1 MHWLDHT
8 LTFTAAALGGVVN
21 SVAGGGTLLTF
32 PALILA
38 HQTEIVANATSTVA
52 LWPGALSSFWG
63 YRAELG
69 SNRREIA
76 MLAVPS
82 FLGGILGA
90 YLLLNT
96 DNATFAALVP
106 WLILLATLLFVIQEP
121 LSRWQRRRAER
132 AAGASQPDPSEA
144 PHGARGGRARSIAVL
159 LFQFLVGVYGG
170 YFGAGIGILMLAAFG
185 FLGLTNIHHM
195 NALKN
200 LNGMCINGIAAALF
214 MIKGLVDWHLAL
226 WMASAAIIGGYAGA
240 GIARRAGQK
249 AVRRTIV
256 FIGLALSVWFLVRM
270 KVEGGR
276 GKDAP
281 AEAIRD
287 SVSFRLPPS
296 PFRLPFISSA
306 SGVVP
311 RSRKLRSVVRLAA
324 PRPAPWCQWGSSPR
338 RNSDRLGS
346 RWSESPTSQ

>member
-1 MHWLDHT
+1 MHWLDHA
-8 LTFTAAALGGVVN
+8 LTFAAAALGGMVN

-32 PALILA
+32 PALLLA

-76 MLAVPS
+76 MLAIPS

-90 YLLLNT
+90 YLLLKT
-96 DNATFAALVP
+96 DNATFATLVP
-106 WLILLATLLFVIQEP
+106 WLILLATLLFLVQAP
-121 LSRWQRRRAER
+121 LTRWQRRRAEP
-132 AAGASQPDPSEA
+132 AGVSLPPDPLDAWEQS
-144 PHGARGGRARSIAVL
+144 GRRSRARWTVVL

-185 FLGLTNIHHM
+185 FLGFTNIHHM

-214 MIKGLVDWHLAL
+214 VYKGLVDWHLAL

-240 GIARRAGQK
+240 GAARRAGQK
-249 AVRRTIV
+249 VVRRAIV
-256 FIGLALSVWFLVRM
+256 GIGFALSIWLLVRQF
-270 KVEGGR
+270 K
-276 GKDAP
+276 
-281 AEAIRD
+281 
-287 SVSFRLPPS
+287 
-296 PFRLPFISSA
+296 
-306 SGVVP
+306 
-311 RSRKLRSVVRLAA
+311 
-324 PRPAPWCQWGSSPR
+324 
-338 RNSDRLGS
+338 
-346 RWSESPTSQ
+346 